1 MDEPESDPAPAH
13 HQVQITAQAKQDLR
27 AIVRYVA
34 QHDSPGKAER
44 LLDKILE
51 TWGGLARQPDQGA
64 WPPELLA
71 LGVRSYRQ
79 VHLTP
84 YRVIYRF
91 VGQKVVVLVIADGRR
106 NLKALLER
114 RLLGA
119 P

>member
-1 MDEPESDPAPAH
+1 MSEPTPH
-13 HQVQITAQAKQDLR
+13 HVQITAQAKQDLR
-27 AIVRYVA
+27 SIVRWVA
-34 QHDSPGKAER
+34 QHDSPAKAER
-44 LLDKILE
+44 LLDKIMD
-51 TWGGLARQPDQGA
+51 TCNGLALQPDRGA

-79 VHLTP
+79 VHFKP
-84 YRVIYRF
+84 YRVIYRV
-91 VGQKVVVLVIADGRR
+91 VGQTAAVLVIADGRR

>member
-1 MDEPESDPAPAH
+1 MAEPTPHA
-13 HQVQITAQAKQDLR
+13 VQITAQAKQDLR
-27 AIVRYVA
+27 SIARYVA
-34 QHDSPGKAER
+34 QHDSPAKAAR
-44 LLDKILE
+44 LLDKIID
-51 TWGGLARQPDQGA
+51 TCNGLALQPDRGA

-79 VHLTP
+79 VHFKP
-84 YRVIYRF
+84 YRVIYRV
-91 VGQKVVVLVIADGRR
+91 VGQAVVVLVIADGRR